1 MAARGFSARTG
12 DVILPHLKSSTRE
25 QHERAEAHLN
35 LMDPALD
42 RPRYAAAL
50 RTMRSLYGTLEPR
63 IGARLGE
70 AGRAALD
77 WPARLKVPLLDRDL
91 RALNV
96 APAADLDGG
105 AVDAF
110 LRDEADAW
118 GAAYVLEGATLGGA
132 LVRRHLATQLGLA
145 DAGTAFHGS
154 YGPLTG
160 PRWRAFGEALE
171 ARVARGPDPAAFT
184 ARATEAARRTFGLF
198 LELPFPAAAP
208 EGHWPDQGHRAPR
221 SLS

>member
-1 MAARGFSARTG
+1 M
-12 DVILPHLKSSTRE
+12 ILPHLKASTRE

-42 RPRYAAAL
+42 RRRYGDVL

-63 IGARLGE
+63 VGARLGE

-96 APAADLDGG
+96 APAADLDAGT
-105 AVDAF
+105 VDVF

-118 GAAYVLEGATLGGA
+118 GAAYVLEGATLGGQ
-132 LVRRHLATQLGLA
+132 LVRRHLEARLGLRGE
-145 DAGTAFHGS
+145 GTAFYSS

-171 ARVARGPDPAAFT
+171 ARVAQGPDPAAFT
-184 ARATEAARRTFGLF
+184 ARATDAARRTFGLF
-198 LELPFPAAAP
+198 VDRPAAAP
-208 EGHWPDQGHRAPR
+208 EGHRPDPGRPVTR
-221 SLS
+221 SLT